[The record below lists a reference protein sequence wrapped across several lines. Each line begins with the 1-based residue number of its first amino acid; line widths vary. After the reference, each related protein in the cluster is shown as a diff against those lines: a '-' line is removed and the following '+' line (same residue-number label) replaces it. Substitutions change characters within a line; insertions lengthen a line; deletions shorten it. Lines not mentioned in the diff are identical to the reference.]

1 MTIWEILGISQTT
14 DQKQIKK
21 VYAARVKNCH
31 REEKPEEWAVLH
43 DAYQRAI
50 QYAKRQEKE
59 SDLNGSRTV
68 PSPVKPVAREGLKE
82 RDRALEKEYGQLETD
97 ETEAQW
103 QEYFAR
109 IRAGQERSRKMLT
122 EELPERLRG
131 LTLQGEGTQKKRW
144 EEFLQSELAITLYKE
159 PEFWRQVG
167 EHVRAQEWSEEAC
180 RYIGRRVEDIKYEFN
195 SRDYPELW
203 RVLDELERIC
213 LEEALKDPLRRTKI
227 TLRGFGLTILVFVL
241 IGVFV
246 GII

>member
-21 VYAARVKNCH
+21 VYAARVKSCH

-43 DAYQRAI
+43 DAYKRAI

-82 RDRALEKEYGQLETD
+82 RDA
-97 ETEAQW
+97 A

-159 PEFWRQVG
+159 PEFWRQIG

-180 RYIGRRVEDIKYEFN
+180 RYIGKRVEDIKYEFN
-195 SRDYPELW
+195 SRDYTELW

-246 GII
+246 RII

>member
-68 PSPVKPVAREGLKE
+68 PSPVKPVAREGIKE
-82 RDRALEKEYGQLETD
+82 RDGALEKENGQPETD

-103 QEYFAR
+103 QEYFAH
-109 IRAGQERSRKMLT
+109 ICTGHERYRQMLT

-144 EEFLQSELAITLYKE
+144 QEFLQSELSISLYKE
-159 PEFWRQVG
+159 PEYWRQIGACVT
-167 EHVRAQEWSEEAC
+167 AQTWSAEAC
-180 RYIGRRVEDIKYEFN
+180 RYIGKRAEEVKYEGN
-195 SRDYPELW
+195 SRDNPELW
-203 RVLDELERIC
+203 HVLDELEITC
-213 LEEALKDPLRRTKI
+213 LTQAQKDPLWKTKA
-227 TLRGFGLTILVFVL
+227 TLWGFGGTFLVFAIISVL
-241 IGVFV
+241 VR
-246 GII
+246 II